1 MDYKQ
6 LIVDSID
13 MQGLDKQGLYDL
25 VAAPKDSA
33 MGDLCIPCFKF
44 AKEMRKPPAMIA
56 S

>member
-13 MQGLDKQGLYDL
+13 LAGLDKQTVYDL
-25 VAAPKDSA
+25 IVAPKDSA

-44 AKEMRKPPAMIA
+44 AKEMRKSPVAIA
-56 S
+56 E